1 MKIYNVYILL
11 CSDKSYYTGITS
23 DLNGRLESHQNGKD
37 KNSYTYSRRP
47 VEFVYHCE
55 FTDPMMAITF
65 EKRIKKWSRLKKE
78 ALIQGAY
85 EKLPQ
90 LAKKKF
96 EG

>member
-1 MKIYNVYILL
+1 
-11 CSDKSYYTGITS
+11 
-23 DLNGRLESHQNGKD
+23 
-37 KNSYTYSRRP
+37 
-47 VEFVYHCE
+47 
-55 FTDPMMAITF
+55 MMAITF